1 MISFFVFACLFSAGF
16 LAGAS
21 FKSAKFDRI
30 PGEAYRWD
38 DTIFGYRKLMFGAI
52 VKRGDR
58 ILLGYEVDKNA
69 LPEEGIRYD

>member
-21 FKSAKFDRI
+21 FKGARLNRI
-30 PGEAYRWD
+30 PWEAYRWD
-38 DTIFGYRKLMFGAI
+38 ETVFGYRKLMFGAI